1 MDKLKEVLVNE
12 FEIKDLWPLKYFL
25 GMEVACSK
33 KGIVVS
39 HWKHVLDLL
48 KETRMLRCK
57 PSNTPMKSNYKVGPI
72 TKSPLVDKW
81 MYQQLVGKLVYL
93 SHTRLD
99 IGFSISVVSQYMNNP
114 NEKHLEAVYW
124 ILWYLKMTP
133 RKDIYFRKWTNKGI
147 EVYFDVDW
155 VGFVQDKRST
165 TDSTCMF
172 EGIL

>member
-1 MDKLKEVLVNE
+1 
-12 FEIKDLWPLKYFL
+12 
-25 GMEVACSK
+25 MEVADSK

-165 TDSTCMF
+165 TGYYMYVWGNLVT
-172 EGIL
+172 